1 MMREV
6 ELEYHT
12 DRQLVLGWLRNFK
25 GLTSVLVLVMILLNF
40 LTENRGLFA
49 AQLADPFIEIMA
61 FDIRAPFR
69 YFGLNFF
76 TSAFV
81 HSSTL
86 HMVSN
91 LFWLLGFG
99 LYLEHA
105 RSKAKML
112 QIFCMGHVLGILLV
126 FFSKTNPDIHFIL
139 GSSSA
144 TLAILGYGIIA
155 IRKAFFYFVGMLVYF
170 AFIFYGDTSHAHL
183 LPFFVG
189 MLMSG
194 IDNRKIGKA

>member
-1 MMREV
+1 MQ
-6 ELEYHT
+6 YHT

-25 GLTSVLVLVMILLNF
+25 GLTSVFVLVMIFLNF

-49 AQLADPFIEIMA
+49 AQLADPFIELMA
-61 FDIRAPFR
+61 FDTRHPFR
-69 YFGLNFF
+69 YFGLNLF

-86 HMVSN
+86 HLISN

-105 RSKAKML
+105 RGKAKFV
-112 QIFCMGHVLGILLV
+112 QVFCLGHILGILLV
-126 FFSKTNPDIHFIL
+126 FFSNVSPDMHFIL

-144 TLAILGYGIIA
+144 TLAVLGYGIIA
-155 IRKAFFYFVGMLVYF
+155 LQSAFFYFIGILVYF

-183 LPFFVG
+183 VPLFVG

-194 IDNRKIGKA
+194 IDHRKNSKA